1 MSLEETLGL
10 DTPDRS
16 APPAPGPLRSFEP
29 PPVVREPLGNGM
41 DLVMVPRPRLPLVT
55 AMLVLDVGEARVSGE
70 QAGLALLTGAALD
83 GGTRHRDGVELAEA
97 LEGIGTS
104 LSVSTGWDA
113 ATASLTCPADRLGEA
128 LALLAEVVREPA
140 FPEKEVERV
149 RQQRLASIAQR
160 KSDPG
165 SLADDE
171 AARYLHREGDP
182 YGRPVAG
189 TRETV
194 DAMDRDAVAEF
205 AARAYAPRRGALIVV
220 GDAEPAEVRALADRH
235 FGDWEGE
242 GLNPAAALTPEPRFR
257 ERRIILVNRPGAVQ
271 SEFRLGHVGVPRSV
285 PEFEALVILNAVLG
299 GSFVSRLNMNLRERH
314 GFTYGVRSGFAFRR
328 GGGPFS
334 ISTAVGTD
342 QTAAAVREAV
352 HELETLL
359 GDGPTENEVATAR
372 DYMAGVF
379 PLRLESTAQVAG
391 RVAELVIHNLPEDN
405 LATYRDR
412 IRSVSRE
419 AAWEAGRTHI
429 RPGELTLVVVGDAD
443 SIRIPLEELD
453 FGPVEVV

>member
-1 MSLEETLGL
+1 MSLEEMMGL

-16 APPAPGPLRSFEP
+16 TPPAPGSLRPYEP
-29 PPVVREPLGNGM
+29 PPVVREGMGNGM
-41 DLVMVPRPRLPLVT
+41 DLVLVPRPRLPLVT
-55 AMLVLDVGEARVSGE
+55 VMLVLDVGEAGVPE
-70 QAGLALLTGAALD
+70 AHAGLALLTGAALD
-83 GGTRHRDGVELAEA
+83 GGTRHRDGVALAEA

-113 ATASLTCPADRLGEA
+113 ASAALTCPADRLGEA

-140 FPEKEVERV
+140 FPEGEVERV
-149 RQQRLASIAQR
+149 RQGRLASIAQR
-160 KSDPG
+160 KADPG

-171 AARYLHREGDP
+171 AARYLHAEGVP
-182 YGRPVAG
+182 YGRPVGG
-189 TRETV
+189 TRESI
-194 DAMDRDAVAEF
+194 DRMDRGLLADF

-220 GDAEPAEVRALADRH
+220 GDAEPAEVRTLAARH
-235 FGDWEGE
+235 FGDWQGE
-242 GLNPAAALTPEPRFR
+242 GVTAPSLLNPEPRHR

-271 SEFRLGHVGVPRSV
+271 SELRLGHVGVPRSV
-285 PEFEALVILNAVLG
+285 PEHEELVILNAVLG
-299 GSFVSRLNMNLRERH
+299 GSFVSRLNMNLRERN

-342 QTAAAVREAV
+342 QTVAAVRETV
-352 HELETLL
+352 FELETLL
-359 GDGPTENEVATAR
+359 NDGPTEDEVATAR
-372 DYMAGVF
+372 DYLAGVF

-391 RVAELVIHNLPEDN
+391 RVAELVIHDLPDDT

-412 IRSVSRE
+412 IRGVTRE
-419 AAWEAGRTHI
+419 AAWEAGRRHI

-443 SIRIPLEELD
+443 AIRTPLEALD
-453 FGPVEVV
+453 FGPLEVV